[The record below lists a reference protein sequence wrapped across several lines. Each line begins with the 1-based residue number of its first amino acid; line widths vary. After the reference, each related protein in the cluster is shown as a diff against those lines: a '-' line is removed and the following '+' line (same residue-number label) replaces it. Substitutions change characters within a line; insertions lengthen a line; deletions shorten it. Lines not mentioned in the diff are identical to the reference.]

1 VARIFFRIF
10 SHGSNI
16 EIPSSH
22 HLGDFWQQNYA
33 EVEGLVHIAL
43 KQAKFAVTPFI
54 IRLEHLFLMG
64 DRFQKLEKP
73 SGSAYPGDIFD
84 YPESA
89 TPSWSCRTPR
99 LRRFAFVC
107 IVCSV
112 FFSCSSLRFWLPC
125 HPRRKC
131 WKEHSGQQGGTP
143 PTAKIWHRRTWLKSC
158 KLVSTHARVFP
169 LDSA

>member
-112 FFSCSSLRFWLPC
+112 FFFLQLAAVLAALPSTQKVLE
-125 HPRRKC
+125 RAFR
-131 WKEHSGQQGGTP
+131 SAG
-143 PTAKIWHRRTWLKSC
+143 WHASDRENLASEN
-158 KLVSTHARVFP
+158 LAQE
-169 LDSA
+169 L